1 MSLVSIGKPDVGL
14 ELCDH
19 LGVGD
24 GSDWVYADPDNGL
37 HDALV
42 TNRGWD
48 TMIRPATALRFK
60 DRIFGSGKEGGGRG
74 GSLDQVRRAERGEG
88 CGVVWCGVSPPAIS
102 DGVNVVRQIRA
113 FVPLSNNMSSPHDF
127 FFGFSPIYAPYI
139 IYPVVFVRRSCSKSW
154 GSGIKVS

>member
-88 CGVVWCGVSPPAIS
+88 CGVVWCGVVCPPPRYRMELMLCARLERLCPSRIICPLLTTFFSVFPRYMRHILYIPSFSFDAAVRSP
-102 DGVNVVRQIRA
+102 GEVE
-113 FVPLSNNMSSPHDF
+113 
-127 FFGFSPIYAPYI
+127 
-139 IYPVVFVRRSCSKSW
+139 
-154 GSGIKVS
+154 